1 MKKKIIY
8 TDEPLG
14 ELQVVE
20 DFLPPPEQ
28 LVFKEEKAKITA
40 CKRVESSQ
48 SMSYSP
54 APFDTHLANSR
65 LGRDLWDFLNQG
77 PIIEL
82 MEKATRDEKPP
93 VKLLGRPLL
102 ERFEKQF
109 IEREHG
115 EVDEIKRMIGRM
127 IRQIL
132 EGHGYRL
139 VPDSNVEVRPSG
151 GFFATGSVYEPAE

>member
-1 MKKKIIY
+1 
-8 TDEPLG
+8 
-14 ELQVVE
+14 
-20 DFLPPPEQ
+20 
-28 LVFKEEKAKITA
+28 
-40 CKRVESSQ
+40 
-48 SMSYSP
+48 
-54 APFDTHLANSR
+54 
-65 LGRDLWDFLNQG
+65 
-77 PIIEL
+77 

-93 VKLLGRPLL
+93 VKLLGQPLL

-132 EGHGYRL
+132 EGRGYRL
-139 VPDSNVEVRPSG
+139 IPDSNVEVRPSG